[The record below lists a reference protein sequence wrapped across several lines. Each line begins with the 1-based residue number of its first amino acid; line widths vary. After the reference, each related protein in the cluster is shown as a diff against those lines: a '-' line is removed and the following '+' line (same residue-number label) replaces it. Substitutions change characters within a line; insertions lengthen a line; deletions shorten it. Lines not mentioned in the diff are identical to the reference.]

1 MPNPT
6 KFLRLRVPLRFTKSA
21 PAMRLNKMKK
31 IELLSPAGSFDSM
44 QAAINAGAN
53 AIYFG
58 VEQLNMRTVSSKTFT
73 INDIAE
79 VAERCKAAGVKA
91 YITLNTV
98 MYDHDRQL
106 LQTILEEVKQ
116 SGIDAVIASD
126 FAVIE
131 QCISLNIPVHIST
144 QANISNIDA
153 VKFYARFSD
162 VVVLARELTLKQT
175 ENICREIVRKDIR
188 GISGELMKVE
198 IFGHGALCMAIS
210 GKCYLSLHTQNA
222 SANRGAC
229 QQNCRRA
236 YEVKDKETGAELIVD
251 NEYIMSPKDLCTI
264 DFLEEVVASG
274 IDVLKIEGRSKGA
287 DYVHTV
293 TKCYREALDAIADGT
308 YSKEKVDGWMQQLG
322 EVYNRGFWDGYY
334 LGRKLGEWTKNPG
347 SAATERKIY
356 IGKGTKYYPKIGIG
370 EFLIETGSL
379 KIGDTLM
386 VSGSRIG
393 MMKETVERLVVNG
406 VETDM
411 AGKGDKIT
419 FPVSEKITH
428 NDKLYKIVAT
438 TNE

>member
-1 MPNPT
+1 
-6 KFLRLRVPLRFTKSA
+6 
-21 PAMRLNKMKK
+21 MKK
-31 IELLSPAGSFDSM
+31 LELLSPAGSFDSM
-44 QAAINAGAN
+44 QAAISAGAN

-73 INDIAE
+73 IEDIAQ
-79 VAERCKAAGVKA
+79 VAERCKAANVKA

-106 LQTILEEVKQ
+106 LHTILKEVKHT
-116 SGIDAVIASD
+116 GIDAVIASD

-131 QCISLNIPVHIST
+131 QCINLNIPVHVST

-162 VVVLARELTLKQT
+162 VVVLARELTLNQT
-175 ENICREIVRKDIR
+175 ESICKEIARKGIR

-198 IFGHGALCMAIS
+198 IFGHGALCMAVS

-236 YEVKDKETGAELIVD
+236 YEVKDKETGVELLID

-264 DFLEEVVASG
+264 NFLDELVNTGV
-274 IDVLKIEGRSKGA
+274 DVLKIEGRSKGA
-287 DYVHTV
+287 DYVYEV
-293 TKCYREALDAIADGT
+293 TKCYREALDAIENGT
-308 YSKEKVDGWMQQLG
+308 YNTDLIEGWMERLKK
-322 EVYNRGFWDGYY
+322 VYNRGFWDGYY
-334 LGRKLGEWTKNPG
+334 LGRKFGEWTKNPG

-379 KIGDTLM
+379 KIGDTVM
-386 VSGSRIG
+386 VSGSHIG
-393 MMKETVERLVVNG
+393 MLRENVETLVVNG
-406 VETDM
+406 IEAAE

-419 FPVSEKITH
+419 FPVTAKVTH
-428 NDKLYKIVAT
+428 SDKLYKIVAAA
-438 TNE
+438 NE

>member
-1 MPNPT
+1 
-6 KFLRLRVPLRFTKSA
+6 
-21 PAMRLNKMKK
+21 MKK
-31 IELLSPAGSFDSM
+31 LELLSPAGSFDSM
-44 QAAINAGAN
+44 QAAINAGAS

-58 VEQLNMRTVSSKTFT
+58 VEQLNMRTVSSKTF
-73 INDIAE
+73 IIEDIAQ
-79 VAERCKAAGVKA
+79 VAERCKAANVKA

-106 LQTILEEVKQ
+106 LHAILKEVKHK
-116 SGIDAVIASD
+116 GIDAVIASD

-131 QCISLNIPVHIST
+131 QCINLNIPVHVST

-162 VVVLARELTLKQT
+162 VVVLARELTLNQT
-175 ENICREIVRKDIR
+175 ESICKEIARKGIR

-198 IFGHGALCMAIS
+198 IFGHGALCMAVS

-236 YEVKDKETGAELIVD
+236 YEVKDKETGVELLID

-264 DFLEEVVASG
+264 NFLDELVNTGV
-274 IDVLKIEGRSKGA
+274 DVLKIEGRSKGA
-287 DYVHTV
+287 DYVYEV
-293 TKCYREALDAIADGT
+293 TKCYREALDAIENGSYNADLI
-308 YSKEKVDGWMQQLG
+308 EGWMERLKK
-322 EVYNRGFWDGYY
+322 VYNRGFGDGYY
-334 LGRKLGEWTKNPG
+334 LGRKFGEWTKNPG

-379 KIGDTLM
+379 KIGDTVM
-386 VSGSRIG
+386 VSGSHIG
-393 MMKETVERLVVNG
+393 MLRENVETLVVNG
-406 VETDM
+406 MEAAE

-419 FPVSEKITH
+419 FPVTAKVTH
-428 NDKLYKIVAT
+428 NDKLYKIVAAA
-438 TNE
+438 NE

>member
-1 MPNPT
+1 
-6 KFLRLRVPLRFTKSA
+6 
-21 PAMRLNKMKK
+21 MRPSEMKK

-44 QAAINAGAN
+44 QAAINAGAD

-58 VEQLNMRTVSSKTFT
+58 VEQLNMRTVSSKTF
-73 INDIAE
+73 IIDDIAE
-79 VAERCKAAGVKA
+79 VAHRCKAASVEA

-106 LQTILEEVKQ
+106 LQTILHEVKNC
-116 SGIDAVIASD
+116 GIDAVIAAD

-131 QCISLNIPVHIST
+131 QCINMNIPVHVST

-153 VKFYARFSD
+153 VRFYARFSD
-162 VVVLARELTLKQT
+162 VVVLARELMLTQT
-175 ENICREIVRKDIR
+175 ENICKEIIRKDIR
-188 GISGELMKVE
+188 GVSGELMKVE

-236 YEVKDKETGAELIVD
+236 YEVKDKETGAKLLID

-264 DFLEEVVASG
+264 NFLDEVVNSG

-287 DYVHTV
+287 DYVYEV
-293 TKCYREALDAIADGT
+293 TKCYREAINAVAEGT
-308 YSKEKVDGWMQQLG
+308 YSKEKIEGWMQRL
-322 EVYNRGFWDGYY
+322 EKVYNRGFWDGYY

-356 IGKGTKYYPKIGIG
+356 LGRGTKYYPKIGVG

-379 KIGDTLM
+379 KVGDTLM
-386 VSGSRIG
+386 VSGSHIG
-393 MMKETVERLVVNG
+393 MMKETVETLVVNG
-406 VETDM
+406 LQADI
-411 AGKGDKIT
+411 AGKGDKVT
-419 FPVSEKITH
+419 FPVMAKINH
-428 NDKLYKIVAT
+428 NDKLYRIVASA
-438 TNE
+438 NE

>member
-1 MPNPT
+1 
-6 KFLRLRVPLRFTKSA
+6 
-21 PAMRLNKMKK
+21 MKK
-31 IELLSPAGSFDSM
+31 VELLSPAGSFDSM
-44 QAAINAGAN
+44 QAAINAGAD

-73 INDIAE
+73 IDDIAE
-79 VAERCKAAGVKA
+79 VAERCKAANVKA

-98 MYDHDRQL
+98 IYDHDRQL
-106 LQTILEEVKQ
+106 LQTILRKAK
-116 SGIDAVIASD
+116 SCGIDAVIASD

-131 QCISLNIPVHIST
+131 QCISLEIPVHVST

-153 VKFYARFSD
+153 VKYYARFSD

-175 ENICREIVRKDIR
+175 ENICKEIVRKDIR
-188 GISGELMKVE
+188 GVSGELMKIE

-236 YEVKDKETGAELIVD
+236 YEVKDKETGAELLID
-251 NEYIMSPKDLCTI
+251 NEYIMSSKDLCTI
-264 DFLEEVVASG
+264 NFLDEVSASG

-287 DYVHTV
+287 DYVYTI
-293 TKCYREALDAIADGT
+293 TKCYREAIDAITDGT
-308 YSKEKVDGWMQQLG
+308 YTKEKVDSWMQEL
-322 EVYNRGFWDGYY
+322 EKVYNRGFWDGYY

-379 KIGDTLM
+379 KIGDALM
-386 VSGSRIG
+386 VSGSYIG
-393 MMKETVERLVVNG
+393 MMKEVVETLVVNG
-406 VETDM
+406 IEADS

-419 FPVSEKITH
+419 FPVNAKVTH
-428 NDKLYKIVAT
+428 NDKLYKIVAAAH
-438 TNE
+438 E

>member
-1 MPNPT
+1 MRPNE
-6 KFLRLRVPLRFTKSA
+6 
-21 PAMRLNKMKK
+21 MKK

-44 QAAINAGAN
+44 QAAIDAGAD

-73 INDIAE
+73 IDDIAE
-79 VAERCKAAGVKA
+79 VAHRCKAASVKA

-106 LQTILEEVKQ
+106 LQTILHEVKNC
-116 SGIDAVIASD
+116 SIDAVIAAD

-131 QCISLNIPVHIST
+131 QCINMNIPVHVST

-153 VKFYARFSD
+153 VRFYARFSD
-162 VVVLARELTLKQT
+162 VVVLARELMLTQT
-175 ENICREIVRKDIR
+175 EHICKEIIRKGIR
-188 GISGELMKVE
+188 GVSGELMKVE

-236 YEVKDKETGAELIVD
+236 YEVKDKETGAELLID

-264 DFLEEVVASG
+264 NFLDEVVNSG

-287 DYVHTV
+287 DYVYEV
-293 TKCYREALDAIADGT
+293 TKCYREAIDAVAEGT
-308 YSKEKVDGWMQQLG
+308 YSKEKIEGWMQRL
-322 EVYNRGFWDGYY
+322 EKVYNRDFWDGYY

-356 IGKGTKYYPKIGIG
+356 LGRGTKYYPKIGIG

-379 KIGDTLM
+379 KVGDTLM
-386 VSGSRIG
+386 VSGSHIG
-393 MMKETVERLVVNG
+393 MMKETVETLVVNG
-406 VETDM
+406 LQADI
-411 AGKGDKIT
+411 AGKGDKVT
-419 FPVSEKITH
+419 FPVTAKINH
-428 NDKLYKIVAT
+428 NDKLYRIVASA
-438 TNE
+438 NE